1 MKLGVFTCLLG
12 NLPLEEALGY
22 FKSKGLEMVEIGCGG
37 YPGNSHADPDTLLAY
52 SSALSTFK
60 STVADSGLEISA
72 LSCHGNPIHPNK
84 AIAAD
89 FDRTIKNTIL
99 LAEKLGIHQ
108 INTFSGCPGDS
119 EIRNIPTGSSA
130 PGRMTSPRYSSGSG
144 TRFSFPI
151 GQRPSPSPRSTALT
165 R

>member
-37 YPGNSHADPDTLLAY
+37 YPGNSHADPDTLLADP
-52 SSALSTFK
+52 SALSTFK

-99 LAEKLGIHQ
+99 LAEKLGIQ
-108 INTFSGCPGDS
+108 GTPATLIGDEMLSGWIPWEQFDATIGD
-119 EIRNIPTGSSA
+119 
-130 PGRMTSPRYSSGSG
+130 
-144 TRFSFPI
+144 
-151 GQRPSPSPRSTALT
+151 ALKKQ
-165 R
+165 